1 MMDDDS
7 CTKGERMTAQRT
19 VLIGGGTARTAP
31 AVIGAFL
38 KAGYAVTV
46 TGRDPDRLH
55 AALAAIPGGD
65 AVHTVIADLAQP
77 AAAERAVAATLERW
91 GRVDAM
97 TSLVQA
103 SVPWRP
109 FADTTLADFEALIL
123 GGLYTT
129 YNLARAVLPAML
141 AAGGGHLVTIAGGS
155 AMDPAPGRALFGA
168 TKAAIV
174 TLTKG
179 IARDYK
185 HRGIVANCLVAG
197 GIGTEAARQYLSA
210 ADFAAAATPQEFANA
225 LVFLASAEG
234 SGINGAAVE
243 LNAREV
249 D

>member
-1 MMDDDS
+1 
-7 CTKGERMTAQRT
+7 MTSNRT

-38 KAGYAVTV
+38 SAGYSVTV
-46 TGRDPDRLH
+46 TGRETKRLK

-65 AVHTVIADLAQP
+65 AVDTVIAELSDP
-77 AAAERAVAATLERW
+77 DAANDAVASTLKRW
-91 GRVDAM
+91 GRLDAM
-97 TSLVQA
+97 TTLAQSPFRQ
-103 SVPWRP
+103 SP
-109 FADTTLADFEALIL
+109 FAETSLSDLEDLVL

-129 YNLARAVLPAML
+129 YNLARAVLPPML
-141 AAGGGHLVTIAGGS
+141 EAGGGHIVTIAGGS
-155 AMDPAPGRALFGA
+155 AVDPAPGRALFGA

-197 GIGTEAARQYLSA
+197 GIGTERARQYLSA
-210 ADFAAAATPQEFANA
+210 DEFAAAATPQEFANA
-225 LVFLASAEG
+225 IVFLASAEG

>member
-1 MMDDDS
+1 MA
-7 CTKGERMTAQRT
+7 AQRT

-38 KAGYAVTV
+38 TAGYAVTA

-55 AALAAIPGGD
+55 TALAAIPGGE
-65 AVHTVIADLAQP
+65 AVHTVIADFAQP
-77 AAAERAVAATLERW
+77 ATAEQAVAATLERW

-109 FADTTLADFEALIL
+109 FADTTLADFEAFIV

-141 AAGGGHLVTIAGGS
+141 AAGGGHIVTIAGGS

-168 TKAAIV
+168 TKAAVV

>member
-1 MMDDDS
+1 
-7 CTKGERMTAQRT
+7 MTPNRT

-31 AVIGAFL
+31 AVVGAFL
-38 KAGYAVTV
+38 EAGYAVTV
-46 TGRDPDRLH
+46 TGRDPKRLQ
-55 AALAAIPGGD
+55 AALAVMPGSEAVHSVIAELSEPDAAMD
-65 AVHTVIADLAQP
+65 AVAS
-77 AAAERAVAATLERW
+77 TLERW
-91 GRVDAM
+91 GRLDSM
-97 TSLVQA
+97 
-103 SVPWRP
+103 
-109 FADTTLADFEALIL
+109 TTLAQSPFGQSPFAETSLADLEKLVL

-129 YNLARAVLPAML
+129 YNLARAALPPML
-141 AAGGGHLVTIAGGS
+141 EAGGGHIVTIAGGS
-155 AMDPAPGRALFGA
+155 AVDPAPGRALFGA

-197 GIGTEAARQYLSA
+197 GIGTERARQYLSP
-210 ADFAAAATPQEFANA
+210 DEFAAAATPREFANA
-225 LVFLASAEG
+225 IVFLASAEG

>member
-1 MMDDDS
+1 
-7 CTKGERMTAQRT
+7 MTPNRT
-19 VLIGGGTARTAP
+19 VLIAGGTARTAP

-38 KAGYAVTV
+38 DAGYAITV
-46 TGRDPDRLH
+46 TGRDQKRLRT
-55 AALAAIPGGD
+55 ALAAIPGSESVD
-65 AVHTVIADLAQP
+65 TVIAELSEPD
-77 AAAERAVAATLERW
+77 AAEHAVAATLERW

-97 TSLVQA
+97 TTLAQSPFRQ
-103 SVPWRP
+103 SP
-109 FADTTLADFEALIL
+109 FAETSLADLEELVL

-129 YNLARAVLPAML
+129 YNLARAVLPPML
-141 AAGGGHLVTIAGGS
+141 AANGGHIVTVAGGS
-155 AMDPAPGRALFGA
+155 AVDPAPGRALFGA

-185 HRGIVANCLVAG
+185 HRGIVANCVVAG
-197 GIGTEAARQYLSA
+197 GIGTERARGYLSPEE
-210 ADFAAAATPQEFANA
+210 FAAAATPKEFADA